1 MRTLAYLLR
10 KEYLQIF
17 RDRFI
22 MLELLLVP
30 IIQLAILAN
39 AATFEVRTARLAVVD
54 EDRSATSRGL
64 VRELV
69 ASGRFRVVDPRPAGA
84 AQATPP
90 AMRHAADALLRRD
103 VDAVLRVPHDFE
115 RDLVRARAAPAQ
127 LVLNA
132 EDGAAAGVTLSY
144 AQRIVGAYAAGLGA
158 PGAVAVGRAPSGA
171 ADDGIGPAATDAHSG
186 SQGASIG
193 GPPGAPAPAVTR
205 ALDVRTRGWYN
216 PTLRYSDYMVPGI
229 LVELVTLIG
238 TLLTAL
244 NIVREKEL
252 GTLEQLNVTPVTR
265 AQFIA
270 AKLLPLWSLALVTLA
285 IGLVVARFGF
295 GVPLRGSLAL
305 VFASA
310 AVYLLAALGV
320 GLLIST
326 AVETQQQAM
335 FVTFFIVMIYLLMSG
350 LFTPV
355 ASMPRWAQWIAQGNP
370 MLHYVEMMR
379 AILLKGA
386 SLPDVLRPLAILA
399 AYGAGVLALAVARY
413 RKASA

>member
-1 MRTLAYLLR
+1 MRTLAYLLQ

-17 RDRFI
+17 RDRFM

-30 IIQLAILAN
+30 IIQLAVLAN

-69 ASGRFRVVDPRPAGA
+69 ASGRFRVVDPRPTGA
-84 AQATPP
+84 TRVTPP
-90 AMRHAADALLRRD
+90 AMAHADEALLRRD
-103 VDAVLRVPHDFE
+103 ADAVLRMPHDFE
-115 RDLVRARAAPAQ
+115 RDLVRTRRAPAQ

-132 EDGAAAGVTLSY
+132 EDGGAAGVTLSY
-144 AQRIVGAYAAGLGA
+144 AQRIVGTYAASLGA
-158 PGAVAVGRAPSGA
+158 PGAIVG
-171 ADDGIGPAATDAHSG
+171 
-186 SQGASIG
+186 GAS
-193 GPPGAPAPAVTR
+193 PPPPART
-205 ALDVRTRGWYN
+205 LDVRTRGWYN

-252 GTLEQLNVTPVTR
+252 GTLEQLNVTPITR

-285 IGLVVARFGF
+285 VGLLVARFGF
-295 GVPLRGSLAL
+295 GVPFRGSLPL
-305 VFASA
+305 VFGTA
-310 AVYLLAALGV
+310 AIYLLAALGV

-335 FVTFFIVMIYLLMSG
+335 LVTFFVVMIYLLMSG

-355 ASMPRWAQWIAQGNP
+355 ASMPRWAQWLAQANP
-370 MLHYVEMMR
+370 MLHYVAMMR

-386 SLPDVLRPLAILA
+386 SLPDVARPLAILA
-399 AYGAGVLALAVARY
+399 AYGTAVLGLAVLRY
-413 RKASA
+413 RKAAA

>member
-1 MRTLAYLLR
+1 MAH
-10 KEYLQIF
+10 
-17 RDRFI
+17 
-22 MLELLLVP
+22 
-30 IIQLAILAN
+30 A
-39 AATFEVRTARLAVVD
+39 D
-54 EDRSATSRGL
+54 E
-64 VRELV
+64 
-69 ASGRFRVVDPRPAGA
+69 
-84 AQATPP
+84 
-90 AMRHAADALLRRD
+90 ALLRRD
-103 VDAVLRVPHDFE
+103 VDAVLRMPHDFE
-115 RDLVRARAAPAQ
+115 RDLVRTRRAPAQ

-144 AQRIVGAYAAGLGA
+144 AQRIVGTYAASLGA
-158 PGAVAVGRAPSGA
+158 PGAIAE
-171 ADDGIGPAATDAHSG
+171 
-186 SQGASIG
+186 GAS
-193 GPPGAPAPAVTR
+193 PSSPART
-205 ALDVRTRGWYN
+205 LDVRTRGWYN
-216 PTLRYSDYMVPGI
+216 PTLRYRDYMVPGI

-252 GTLEQLNVTPVTR
+252 GTLEQLNVTPITR

-295 GVPLRGSLAL
+295 GVPFRGSVLL
-305 VFASA
+305 VFGTA

-335 FVTFFIVMIYLLMSG
+335 LVTFFVVMIYLLMSG

-355 ASMPRWAQWIAQGNP
+355 ASMPRWAQWLAQANP

-386 SLPDVLRPLAILA
+386 SLSDVARPLAILA
-399 AYGAGVLALAVARY
+399 AYGTAVLGLAVLRY
-413 RKASA
+413 RKAAA

>member
-1 MRTLAYLLR
+1 MRTLAHLLR

-69 ASGRFRVVDPRPAGA
+69 ASGRFRVVDARPAGA
-84 AQATPP
+84 APGPPP
-90 AMRHAADALLRRD
+90 AMRHADDALLRRE
-103 VDAVLRVPHDFE
+103 VDAILRVPHDFE
-115 RDLVRARAAPAQ
+115 RDLVRTRTAPAQ
-127 LVLNA
+127 LVLDA

-144 AQRIVGAYAAGLGA
+144 ARRIVDAYAAGLGA
-158 PGAVAVGRAPSGA
+158 PGGVARAPV
-171 ADDGIGPAATDAHSG
+171 PR
-186 SQGASIG
+186 
-193 GPPGAPAPAVTR
+193 VVR

-270 AKLLPLWSLALVTLA
+270 AKLFPLWSLALLTLA

-295 GVPLRGSLAL
+295 GVPLRGSLTL

-335 FVTFFIVMIYLLMSG
+335 FVTFFVVMIYLLMSG

-355 ASMPRWAQWIAQGNP
+355 ASMPRWAQYVAQANP

-379 AILLKGA
+379 AIMLKGA
-386 SLPDVLRPLAILA
+386 SLPDVLRPLTILA
-399 AYGAGVLALAVARY
+399 GYGAAVLALAVARY